1 MVNKREKMS
10 TRTMVL
16 LGVLTALVVVL
27 QGLAVFLKVVFGIFA
42 PSLVLIPIVI
52 GTATCGRKAGAWL
65 GFVFS
70 IMVFATGDANAFFI
84 VNVPGTIITVIAK
97 GIACG
102 FVSGLVY
109 EALEK
114 RSENFAVITSAI
126 VCPVVNTGVFLIG
139 CVLFFMDTV
148 TQWAGGANVGKYIL
162 VGLVGTN
169 FLFELGLNV
178 VLSPVIMRILKAKKN
193 L

>member
-1 MVNKREKMS
+1 MVNKKEKMS

-16 LGVLTALVVVL
+16 LGILTALVVVL
-27 QGLAVFLKVVFGIFA
+27 QGLAVFLRVVFGIFA

-52 GTATCGRKAGAWL
+52 GTATCGKKAGAWL

-70 IMVFATGDANAFFI
+70 IMVFATGDANTFLA

-97 GIACG
+97 GVACG

-109 EALEK
+109 EALAK
-114 RSENFAVITSAI
+114 HSESLAVATSAI

-139 CVLFFMDTV
+139 CYLFFMDTI
-148 TQWAGGANVGKYIL
+148 TQWSGGTNVGKYII
-162 VGLVGTN
+162 VVLVGTN

-178 VLSPVIMRILKAKKN
+178 VLSPVIMRILKARKN
-193 L
+193 I